1 MTKLQFR
8 VLYREFL
15 FRIIDLELLAPQGDI
30 GKLLGQFA
38 ALLLFVGLWVL
49 LPTVIMSEGPPSE
62 LTLLVTWTAEHFI
75 IATTMLVVGLF
86 AVLSWESMF
95 PDRRDIMVLAPLPVQ
110 ARTVFL
116 AKVATVTTS
125 LGLTV
130 ICLNIL
136 PGLLTPFA
144 FSTAPVLPPPKYEA
158 AMPPVHVTDLQ
169 PVLDR
174 DMVAAWE
181 PTSGRIGIGK
191 DAGVA
196 IGVVEHGVRRVFT
209 YGTANADSIFE
220 IGSITKTFTGLLLAR
235 MVEQRKVSFNEP
247 VRELLPEGIVPKPNG
262 PEITL
267 LDLATQHSGLPPM
280 PDNFNPLDRTNPYAD
295 YRAADLYAFMAKRG
309 VTKPVHPG
317 FLYSNLG
324 LGLLGQALANSA
336 RTTYAKLLKQEITG
350 SLGMRD
356 TVVSLSPEQW
366 ERFIQGHSGN
376 APHNPVHA
384 WDLDALAGA
393 GGIRSTAGDMLTYL
407 EAQLHPERFP
417 TLSAPLTESHQLRA
431 SGTAGHHIALAWNH
445 DDRSGI
451 FGHNGATG
459 GFTSHAIFDP
469 TGDYAIVVLL
479 NTGPNLALSPERV
492 GGHIRQRLMGRPAV
506 SLASPLLA
514 GKAAPWSTL
523 RSFGAYWVTLFAAG
537 AFLFSSVL
545 TLQGLA
551 QLLPRQILLRVSS
564 FLQLAC
570 FCLFLLVYFLQPPF
584 GGLEVLVNNQGLL
597 PWLPSYWFFSLF
609 QALNGSLP
617 SELAPLA
624 ERAWTGLAIS
634 LCGAAGAYTICYLRT
649 LQKIAEQPDILPAP
663 WRLRWLPRFGNSL
676 ETVVGQFAV
685 RTLFRSPQHR
695 VVLTFYLG
703 IALGLGI
710 FISKAPVLGN
720 QSSAGDV
727 WYQMNAPLLVASIL
741 IMCAAALGT
750 RVVFS
755 MPLELRANW
764 IFRVTPPPAVP
775 ECLAATRRALYG
787 LALAPVLG
795 AMAALFFGI
804 WPWRAASA
812 HLAILA
818 LVGMILSELSLRSFQ
833 KIPFTCSYLP
843 GKSYFHMAA
852 LAFVAFAYKLNKGAA
867 LERSALEDPRRYAAL
882 IAVLAI
888 AVGVIRWRTAVRAK
902 SEEAVLHFE
911 DEPEPAIL
919 TLGLQHHLAALDH
932 AEEQLSSHFLL
943 KRPSAIRQS

>member
-30 GKLLGQFA
+30 SKLLGQFA

-49 LPTVIMSEGPPSE
+49 LPAVIMSDGPPSE
-62 LTLLVTWTAEHFI
+62 LTLLVTWTTEHFI
-75 IATTMLVVGLF
+75 IATTMLAVGLF

-95 PDRRDIMVLAPLPVQ
+95 PDRRDVMVLAPLPVL
-110 ARTVFL
+110 ARTLFL
-116 AKVATVTTS
+116 AKVAAVTTALS
-125 LGLTV
+125 LTV

-136 PGLLTPFA
+136 PGLVAPFA
-144 FSTAPVLPPPKYEA
+144 FSTAPVLPSPKYDA

-174 DMVAAWE
+174 EIAAAWK
-181 PTSGRIGIGK
+181 PRNGRVGLGK
-191 DAGVA
+191 DAGIA

-235 MVEQRKVSFNEP
+235 MVAQRKVSFDEP
-247 VRELLPEGIVPKPNG
+247 VRDLLPEGIVAKPKG
-262 PEITL
+262 AEITL
-267 LDLATQHSGLPPM
+267 LDLATQHSGLPRM

-295 YRAADLYAFMAKRG
+295 YRAANLYAFIARRG
-309 VTKPVHPG
+309 VTKPAHPS

-324 LGLLGQALANSA
+324 LGLLGQALADNA
-336 RTTYAKLLKQEITG
+336 GTTYAKLLKEEITG
-350 SLGMRD
+350 PLGMSD
-356 TVVSLSPEQW
+356 TVVSLSPEQR

-417 TLSAPLTESHQLRA
+417 TLSAAMTESHRLRA
-431 SGTAGHHIALAWNH
+431 AATPGHHIALAWSH
-445 DDRSGI
+445 DDHSGI

-459 GFTSHAIFDP
+459 GYSSHAIFDSK
-469 TGDYAIVVLL
+469 GDYAIVVLL
-479 NTGPNLALSPERV
+479 NTGPNLGLAPERV
-492 GGHIRQRLMGRPAV
+492 GEHIRERLTGTPAV
-506 SLASPLLA
+506 SLANPLLA
-514 GKAAPWSTL
+514 GNAGFSSTL
-523 RSFGAYWVTLFAAG
+523 RSFGAYWITLLAAG
-537 AFLFSSVL
+537 AFIFCSVL

-551 QLLPRQILLRVSS
+551 QLLPRQIFLRLSS
-564 FLQLAC
+564 VLQLAC

-584 GGLEVLVNNQGLL
+584 AGLDVMVNNQGLL

-624 ERAWTGLAIS
+624 QRAWTGLAIS
-634 LCGAAGAYTICYLRT
+634 LCGTAGAYSICYFRT
-649 LQKIAEQPDILPAP
+649 LRKIAEQPDILPAP
-663 WRLRWLPRFGNSL
+663 WRLLWLPPFGNSL

-685 RTLFRSPQHR
+685 RTLFRSRQHR

-720 QSSAGDV
+720 PGSAGEV

-750 RVVFS
+750 RLVFS
-755 MPLELRANW
+755 LPLEVRANW
-764 IFRVTPPPAVP
+764 IFQVVPPPGVP

-787 LALAPVLG
+787 LAIAPVLG
-795 AMAALFFGI
+795 AMAALFFRI
-804 WPWRAASA
+804 WPWRAAAA
-812 HLAILA
+812 HLVVLA
-818 LVGMILSELSLRSFQ
+818 LLGVIVSELSLRRFQ

-852 LAFVAFAYKLNKGAA
+852 LVFVGFAYKLNKGAA

-882 IAVLAI
+882 VTVLAI
-888 AVGVIRWRTAVRAK
+888 AVGVIRWRTAVHAK
-902 SEEAVLHFE
+902 SEEAVVHFE

-919 TLGLQHHLAALDH
+919 RLGLHHGDGVLPTQVSPPASRL
-932 AEEQLSSHFLL
+932 
-943 KRPSAIRQS
+943 P